1 MSATGRAARARGQ
14 RGFTLLETLVVIA
27 ITALIGAIVFP
38 DMERSLRAMA
48 VRQTAAVVQANLRIA
63 RGEAL
68 RGDQMVAFSVDADG
82 GGYAWT
88 NGPAQ
93 RAPGGVQLSLN
104 NRLPITFFP
113 DGSSSGGEVTLTG
126 DGRQI
131 VVSVDPQTGAV
142 ASTS

>member
-1 MSATGRAARARGQ
+1 MSATGRAASAADE

-38 DMERSLRAMA
+38 DMERSLRSLT
-48 VRQTAAVVQANLRIA
+48 VRQTAAMVQANLRIA

-68 RGDQMVAFSVDADG
+68 RGDQMVAFAVDADG

-93 RAPGGVQLSLN
+93 RAPAGVELSLA
-104 NRLPITFFP
+104 NRRPITFFP
-113 DGSSSGGEVTLTG
+113 DGSSSGGEVTLAG
-126 DGRQI
+126 AGRQ
-131 VVSVDPQTGAV
+131 VTVSVDPQTGAV
-142 ASTS
+142 ASSS